1 MRKALWDRPGIER
14 LERTLGRLLT
24 QKADVLEFVVL
35 FGSMARGDWSRDS
48 DYDLLVG
55 LRVDDGQRLIDRMGE
70 FAGIAE
76 GPIEVFPYARSE
88 WQRMF
93 EDRHLLVLEALEH
106 GVILWDRGGFAQMR
120 ARFRE
125 LRERGQLVPWRS
137 GWKIL
142 SLPEAKPAPA
152 SASAGP
158 GGSSGR
164 HQAWRAPSPARGTAA
179 E

>member
-1 MRKALWDRPGIER
+1 LRQALSDRPGLEK

-24 QKADVLEFVVL
+24 EKAEAPEFIVL

-55 LRVDDGQRLIDRMGE
+55 LRLDDGQRVIDRMAE
-70 FAGIAE
+70 FAELAE

-106 GVILWDRGGFAQMR
+106 GVILWDRGSFAQMR
-120 ARFRE
+120 VRFRE
-125 LRERGQLVPWRS
+125 WRERGWVVPWRS
-137 GWKIL
+137 GWKIVD
-142 SLPEAKPAPA
+142 LPEAE
-152 SASAGP
+152 
-158 GGSSGR
+158 
-164 HQAWRAPSPARGTAA
+164 PARASSWARPG
-179 E
+179 